1 MLMNYL
7 AKYKLLYHYIMD
19 LSYNSIV
26 PEFHIDLLDDI
37 ELQKTIQIISTR
49 LITKRKCLVI
59 LPTMRTPRNI

>member
-19 LSYNSIV
+19 CSCNSII
-26 PEFHIDLLDDI
+26 PEFQDDDDI
-37 ELQKTIQIISTR
+37 ELQKTIKIISTN

-59 LPTMRTPRNI
+59 RPIERTPRNN

>member
-19 LSYNSIV
+19 CSYNSIV
-26 PEFHIDLLDDI
+26 PEFQDDDDI
-37 ELQKTIQIISTR
+37 ELQKTIKIISTN

-59 LPTMRTPRNI
+59 RPIDRTPRNN

>member
-19 LSYNSIV
+19 CSYNSIV
-26 PEFHIDLLDDI
+26 PEFHSYDDI
-37 ELQKTIQIISTR
+37 ELQKTIKIISTN

-59 LPTMRTPRNI
+59 RPIERTPRNN